1 MGKEREMKLEKF
13 IRVILGLA
21 LAIGISL
28 SPTALTVSAAACKPE
43 KPTGKTIGTISVG
56 NLDMPIKAFNY
67 PAGGIMEP
75 QGTTLAAGLS
85 LRHMPLDS
93 KLGTTVIT
101 WHVNYNGCWSPL
113 NVLMGKE
120 EGFVITL
127 EDEDGVR
134 TKYKIEK
141 KLVVKKGDYKKSWF
155 TLIGP
160 RQIALFTCT
169 GTFTKGHYE
178 KNMVFIATPF

>member
-1 MGKEREMKLEKF
+1 MKLEKF

-169 GTFTKGHYE
+169 GTFIKGHYD

>member
-1 MGKEREMKLEKF
+1 MKREKL
-13 IRVILGLA
+13 IRVALGIVLVV
-21 LAIGISL
+21 GISL
-28 SPTALTVSAAACKPE
+28 APSALTVSAAACKPA
-43 KPTGKTIGTISVG
+43 KPTGRTIGTISVG
-56 NLDMPIKAFNY
+56 NVDMPIKAFNY

-93 KLGTTVIT
+93 TLGTTVIT

-120 EGFVITL
+120 EGFVFTL
-127 EDEDGVR
+127 KDEDGVKN
-134 TKYKIEK
+134 KYKIEK
-141 KLVVKKGDYKKSWF
+141 KLIVKKGDYKKSWF

-160 RQIALFTCT
+160 RQVALFTCT
-169 GTFTKGHYE
+169 GTFIRGHYD
-178 KNMVFIATPF
+178 KNMVFIATPV

>member
-1 MGKEREMKLEKF
+1 
-13 IRVILGLA
+13 
-21 LAIGISL
+21 
-28 SPTALTVSAAACKPE
+28 
-43 KPTGKTIGTISVG
+43 
-56 NLDMPIKAFNY
+56 
-67 PAGGIMEP
+67 
-75 QGTTLAAGLS
+75 
-85 LRHMPLDS
+85 
-93 KLGTTVIT
+93 
-101 WHVNYNGCWSPL
+101 
-113 NVLMGKE
+113 MGKE

-169 GTFTKGHYE
+169 GTFIKGHYD

>member
-1 MGKEREMKLEKF
+1 MKSEKL
-13 IRVILGLA
+13 IRVFLGLV
-21 LAIGISL
+21 LVIGISL
-28 SPTALTVSAAACKPE
+28 SPSALSISSAACKPE
-43 KPTGKTIGTISVG
+43 KPTGKTIGTITVG

-67 PAGGIMEP
+67 PAGGVMEP

-113 NVLMGKE
+113 NVLMDKE
-120 EGFVITL
+120 AGFVITL

-169 GTFTKGHYE
+169 GTFIKGHYD

>member
-1 MGKEREMKLEKF
+1 MKDKKL
-13 IRVILGLA
+13 IRIFTSLA
-21 LAIGISL
+21 LMLGIML
-28 SPTALTVSAAACKPE
+28 SPIALTASQAACKPE

-67 PAGGIMEP
+67 PAGGVMEP

-120 EGFVITL
+120 EGFIFTL
-127 EDEDGVR
+127 RGEDGVKN
-134 TKYKIEK
+134 KYKIEK
-141 KLVVKKGDYKKSWF
+141 KLIVKKGDYKKSWF

-169 GTFTKGHYE
+169 GTFIKGHYD
-178 KNMVFIATPF
+178 KNMVFIATPL

>member
-1 MGKEREMKLEKF
+1 MKDKKL
-13 IRVILGLA
+13 IRILTSLALILG
-21 LAIGISL
+21 ITL
-28 SPTALTVSAAACKPE
+28 SPIALTASQAACKPE

>member
-1 MGKEREMKLEKF
+1 MKKDKL
-13 IRVILGLA
+13 IRKVLVLILVF
-21 LAIGISL
+21 GITL
-28 SPTALTVSAAACKPE
+28 SPASFSSASAECKPV

-56 NLDMPIKAFNY
+56 SLDMPIKAFNY

-75 QGTTLAAGLS
+75 QGTTLAAGMS
-85 LRHMPLDS
+85 LRHMPIDS
-93 KLGTTVIT
+93 KLGTTVLT

-113 NVLMGKE
+113 NVLMNKD
-120 EGFVITL
+120 EGFVFTL
-127 EDEDGVR
+127 RGEDGVK

-141 KLVVKKGDYKKSWF
+141 KLVVKKGNYKKSWF

-169 GTFTKGHYE
+169 GTFIKGHYD
-178 KNMVFIATPF
+178 KNMVFIATPL

>member
-1 MGKEREMKLEKF
+1 MKLEKF

>member
-1 MGKEREMKLEKF
+1 MKLEKF

-75 QGTTLAAGLS
+75 QETTLAAGLS

>member
-1 MGKEREMKLEKF
+1 
-13 IRVILGLA
+13 
-21 LAIGISL
+21 
-28 SPTALTVSAAACKPE
+28 
-43 KPTGKTIGTISVG
+43 
-56 NLDMPIKAFNY
+56 
-67 PAGGIMEP
+67 MEP

>member
-1 MGKEREMKLEKF
+1 MKSAKL
-13 IRVILGLA
+13 IRVLLGLA
-21 LAIGISL
+21 LVIGISL

-155 TLIGP
+155 NLIGP
-160 RQIALFTCT
+160 RQIVLFTCT

>member
-1 MGKEREMKLEKF
+1 MKCEKL
-13 IRVILGLA
+13 IRLLLGLA
-21 LAIGISL
+21 LAIGLSL
-28 SPTALTVSAAACKPE
+28 SPSALTLSSAACAPE

-101 WHVNYNGCWSPL
+101 WHVNYKGCWSPL

-120 EGFVITL
+120 EGFIFTL

-169 GTFTKGHYE
+169 GTFIKGHYD
-178 KNMVFIATPF
+178 KNMVFIATPL

>member
-1 MGKEREMKLEKF
+1 MKKEKLITKALAL
-13 IRVILGLA
+13 ILVLGVIL
-21 LAIGISL
+21 
-28 SPTALTVSAAACKPE
+28 SPSSFSSASAACNPA

-56 NLDMPIKAFNY
+56 SLEMPIKAFNY

-75 QGTTLAAGLS
+75 QGTTLAAGMS
-85 LRHMPLDS
+85 LRHMPIDS

-113 NVLMGKE
+113 NVLMGKD
-120 EGFVITL
+120 EGFVFTL
-127 EDEDGVR
+127 KGEDGVK

-141 KLVVKKGDYKKSWF
+141 KLVVKKGNYKKSWF

-160 RQIALFTCT
+160 RQVALFTCT
-169 GTFTKGHYE
+169 GTFVKGHYD
-178 KNMVFIATPF
+178 KNMVFIATPL

>member
-1 MGKEREMKLEKF
+1 MKLEKF

-155 TLIGP
+155 NLIGP
-160 RQIALFTCT
+160 RQIVLFTCT

>member
-1 MGKEREMKLEKF
+1 MKLEKF

-141 KLVVKKGDYKKSWF
+141 KLVVNKGDYKKSWF
-155 TLIGP
+155 NLIGP
-160 RQIALFTCT
+160 RQIVLFTCT

>member
-1 MGKEREMKLEKF
+1 MRREKL
-13 IRVILGLA
+13 IRVLLGAA
-21 LAIGISL
+21 LVIGVSFAP
-28 SPTALTVSAAACKPE
+28 SALTVSAAACNPV
-43 KPTGKTIGTISVG
+43 KPTGKTVGTISVG

-67 PAGGIMEP
+67 PVGGVMEP

-93 KLGTTVIT
+93 ILGTTVIT

-120 EGFVITL
+120 EGFVFSL
-127 EDEDGVR
+127 RGEDGVR

-160 RQIALFTCT
+160 RQVALFTCT
-169 GTFTKGHYE
+169 GTFIRGHYD
-178 KNMVFIATPF
+178 KNMVFIATPL